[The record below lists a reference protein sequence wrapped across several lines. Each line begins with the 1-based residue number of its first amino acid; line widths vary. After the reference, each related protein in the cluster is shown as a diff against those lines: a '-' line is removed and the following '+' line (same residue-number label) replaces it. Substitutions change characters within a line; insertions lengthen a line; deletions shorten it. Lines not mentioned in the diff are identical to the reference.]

1 MKKTCL
7 FLLLMVLALCVCV
20 TAQAQSASIQLS
32 DDIYPDDV
40 FQDVDGTLLIS
51 SYDALY
57 RADLQTGEVKEE
69 LTWESHPRLCR
80 TDTGDIYAVYSN
92 YETEELVFCL
102 LKDGALEQQ
111 AVLKT
116 QDSPSISNTAYACG
130 MVCVTLWSNENMQLV
145 TYRPGDKEAE
155 ERGAFGDPNGS
166 SVGLFE
172 DEGKLCTL
180 LHSSDQTLLYRFD
193 LEKNHATKEKLTSI
207 GKLYISSIAKDK
219 DGTYYA
225 TVFNW
230 DAGEKTLQSGK
241 TIGDLAPIASIMN
254 ADKVV
259 PVEGDCLLVDGRS
272 IYSYHLMENIKL
284 TLVTSG
290 GGSAYDTAFTLD
302 TGIAVK
308 SSQMSAADILNAKNG
323 DVDIIAFRPADD
335 PTLRVVKNKGYF
347 VDLNQSEVLKS
358 FGERMYPSLS
368 KHLYTED
375 GKLVGLYSFIDP
387 IFLGCED
394 YLLEQNGLS
403 IPTTY
408 GEMLDQVKVLD
419 EAGVLGES
427 YIPFESYMPFDFF
440 EYSRYSVAC
449 QVMQRFMLEQE
460 VLGNKLNFD
469 NDELRALL
477 EKIVTELPSES
488 PYPYADIC
496 IYYGVSYGGL
506 PEVLEQPCLRI
517 GPSSPITL
525 ECYATVLIVNPYSKH
540 QAEAMQYLE
549 YMLAKFY
556 RNSNSS
562 EYYLFADMT
571 EPVISEYGQKRLE
584 EIKVRLEELAAME
597 ATTEVKDEIA
607 RLERER
613 TRLEEHPYAISPEQ
627 IANWQEMVKYV
638 AIPEDTL
645 FSSEQLDTLVRRL
658 TDGNLPVDDF
668 LRECNKYVQ
677 MVYMERGE

>member
-7 FLLLMVLALCVCV
+7 FLLLMVLTLCVCV

-32 DDIYPDDV
+32 DDVYPDDV
-40 FQDVDGTLLIS
+40 LQDVDGTLLIG

-57 RADLQTGEVKEE
+57 RADLQTGEVKKE
-69 LTWESHPRLCR
+69 LTWEFSPRLCQ
-80 TDTGDIYAVYSN
+80 TDTGEIYAIYTN
-92 YETEELVFCL
+92 YETNELVFCL
-102 LKDGALEQQ
+102 LKNGALEQQ
-111 AVLKT
+111 TVLKT
-116 QDSPSISNTAYACG
+116 QDYPSINKITFAGG
-130 MVCVTLWSNENMQLV
+130 MVCVTLWGNEGMQLV

-166 SVGLFE
+166 TTGLFE

-180 LHSSDQTLLYRFD
+180 LYDSDQTQLYRFD
-193 LEKNHATKEKLTSI
+193 LEKNKATKEKLTFI
-207 GKLYISSIAKDK
+207 GSLYISSIARDK

-225 TVFNW
+225 TVHNW
-230 DAGEKTLQSGK
+230 DTGEKTLQSGK
-241 TIGDLAPIASIMN
+241 TIGDLAPIASIMS
-254 ADKVV
+254 ADQAV
-259 PVEGDCLLVDGRS
+259 PVEGDCLLVDGHS

-290 GGSAYDTAFTLD
+290 VSSMFDTAFTLD

-308 SSQMSAADILNAKNG
+308 SSEMSAADILNAKNG
-323 DVDIIAFRPADD
+323 DVDIIAFRPAED
-335 PTLRVVKNKGYF
+335 PTLRVVKKKGYF

-358 FGERMYPSLS
+358 FAERMYPSIS

-375 GKLVGLYSFIDP
+375 GQLVGLFDGIDP

-394 YLLEQNGLS
+394 YLLEENGLS

-419 EAGVLGES
+419 DAGVFG
-427 YIPFESYMPFDFF
+427 ESYMPFDFF
-440 EYSRYSVAC
+440 EYSRYSVTRE
-449 QVMQRFMLEQE
+449 VMQRFMLEQE
-460 VLGNKLNFD
+460 VLGNKLDFD

-488 PYPYADIC
+488 PYAYADMP
-496 IYYGVSYGGL
+496 IYYGTGYGGL

-540 QAEAMQYLE
+540 QAEAIQYLE
-549 YMLAKFY
+549 YILTKFY
-556 RNSNSS
+556 HNVGDT

-571 EPVISEYGQKRLE
+571 EPVINEYGQERLE
-584 EIKVRLEELAAME
+584 KIKARLKELAALE
-597 ATTEVKDEIA
+597 ATVEVKDEIA
-607 RLERER
+607 ALEQER
-613 TRLEEHPYAISPEQ
+613 TWLEENPYSTSPEQ
-627 IANWQEMVKYV
+627 IANWQEMVKYL

-645 FSSEQLDTLVRRL
+645 FSNEQLDTLVKRL

-668 LRECNKYVQ
+668 LRECNKYIQ
-677 MVYMERGE
+677 MVYTERGE

>member
-7 FLLLMVLALCVCV
+7 FLLVMVFTLCVCV

-40 FQDVDGTLLIS
+40 FQDADGTLLIS

-57 RADLQTGEVKEE
+57 RADLQTGEVKQE
-69 LTWESHPRLCR
+69 LTWEFHPRLCR

-102 LKDGALEQQ
+102 LKDGVLEQQ
-111 AVLKT
+111 TVLKT
-116 QDSPSISNTAYACG
+116 QDYPSLSNAAYACG
-130 MVCVTLWSNENMQLV
+130 MVCVTMWGDENMQLV

-166 SVGLFE
+166 SIGLFE

-193 LEKNHATKEKLTSI
+193 LEKNHATKEKLPSLD
-207 GKLYISSIAKDK
+207 KLYISSIAKDK

-225 TVFNW
+225 VVRNW
-230 DAGEKTLQSGK
+230 DTGEITLQSGK
-241 TIGDLAPIASIMN
+241 TVNDLAPIASIMG

-259 PVEGDCLLVDGRS
+259 PVEGDCLLLDGHS

-290 GGSAYDTAFTLD
+290 VSPYFDTAFTLD

-308 SSQMSAADILNAKNG
+308 SSEMSAADILNAKNG
-323 DVDIIAFRPADD
+323 DVDIIGFRPADD

-347 VDLNQSEVLKS
+347 VDLNQSEALKS

-375 GKLVGLYSFIDP
+375 GKLVGLFDGIDP
-387 IFLGCED
+387 IFFGCED
-394 YLLEQNGLS
+394 YLLEENGLS
-403 IPTTY
+403 VPQTY
-408 GEMLDQVKVLD
+408 GEMLDQVKALD
-419 EAGVLGES
+419 DAGVFG
-427 YIPFESYMPFDFF
+427 ESYMPFDFF
-440 EYSRYSVAC
+440 EYSRYSVARE
-449 QVMQRFMLEQE
+449 VMQRFMLEQE
-460 VLGNKLNFD
+460 VLGNKLDFD

-477 EKIVTELPSES
+477 EKIVKELPSES
-488 PYPYADIC
+488 PYPYADMPV
-496 IYYGVSYGGL
+496 YYGVGYGGL
-506 PEVLEQPCLRI
+506 PEVLEQPCMRI

-549 YMLAKFY
+549 YILTRYY
-556 RNSNSS
+556 RNFNDF
-562 EYYLFADMT
+562 EYYMFADMT
-571 EPVISEYGQKRLE
+571 EPVISEYAIERLE
-584 EIKVRLEELAAME
+584 EIKVRLEELATME
-597 ATTEVKDEIA
+597 ATVEVKDTIA
-607 RLERER
+607 NLEQER
-613 TRLEEHPYAISPEQ
+613 TYLEEHPYSTSPEQ
-627 IANWQEMVKYV
+627 IANWQELVKYV